1 MMGKVFSVSSAQ
13 RYNSLPNDGSRFD
26 QAWFEEMKGAGLSVS
41 EGQKAKRTVVEGRA
55 RTYRKVHWWMWIWR
69 IFGGDLEAPILLAL
83 SRL

>member
-1 MMGKVFSVSSAQ
+1 MMGEVFGVSSAQ
-13 RYNSLPNDGSRFD
+13 GYDSLSSDSRSSD
-26 QAWFEEMKGAGLSVS
+26 QAWFEEIKGAGLSVS

-55 RTYRKVHWWMWIWR
+55 RTYRKVQWWMWIWR